1 MLKLNVLDDVR
12 GTMKMLSLLH
22 YDYRPFTRVE
32 LLDEMNRQKIGRTA
46 AYKAIKAL
54 VDVGLLNESQG
65 VIEGKRVL
73 NTYITQRGF
82 LIAEK
87 IIELEKILEEQ

>member
-1 MLKLNVLDDVR
+1 MSKLNALDDVR

-22 YDYRPFTRVE
+22 HDYRPFTRVE
-32 LLDEMNRQKIGRTA
+32 LLDEMNSQKIGRTA

-54 VDVGLLNESQG
+54 VDIGLLNETQG
-65 VIEGKRVL
+65 VNDGKRVL
-73 NTYITQRGF
+73 NTYPTQKGF